1 MSTTDIDTCK
11 TSTCGTSAAKARTWR
26 RPRYDVSEN
35 DDGFNVRVS
44 LPGVKRDGLDISYE
58 EDTLRITGTRTQRA
72 PEGWRPL
79 HRELPQGDYRLH
91 LRLNVDVDAE
101 RIAARIE
108 DGILDLSLPKAEA
121 VKPRKIR
128 VK

>member
-1 MSTTDIDTCK
+1 MSTTNLDTCK
-11 TSTCGTSAAKARTWR
+11 TATPTTAAKANAWR

-35 DDGFNVRVS
+35 DDGFSVRVS
-44 LPGVKRDGLDISYE
+44 LPGVNRTGVDISYE
-58 EDTLRITGTRTQRA
+58 DDTLRITGTRTCLA

-91 LRLNVDVDAE
+91 LRLNMDVDADK
-101 RIAARIE
+101 IAAHIE
-108 DGILDLSLPKAEA
+108 DGILDVSLPKAEA
-121 VKPRKIR
+121 IKPRKIR